1 MSPRRKVKRTAAKG
15 PLHGP
20 FAAVA
25 IPLFLGGCGDGVRE
39 TPAPQRLGAVAE
51 PVQEP
56 PRLPEDVFER
66 VETITL
72 EEDTAVINVSPRV
85 DVAPDGS
92 FLIADGREVR
102 ARIYDGAGQ
111 LVNQFGRRGAGP
123 GEMRMPTSLRRMPGG
138 TLLVSDL
145 TGLLLEFDSV
155 GESFLTSFRVPVIPL
170 YSARPADGGRRLLL
184 AGRRR
189 DIGGAS
195 PLLHIWDRDSETIVR
210 SFFPTPGDSL
220 TRLAAR
226 NFGGSAISVHGD
238 TIAAISAFTDT
249 LFFFTADGDE
259 TDRVPVPFTAF
270 RRMETYNPRLP
281 PEQLQQ
287 EWLSELDLLTDV
299 FWLDD
304 GSLLIQY
311 EKPRAADSEW
321 GLLRTTRTGDRI
333 FETTNTPRLLAV
345 GGGRLYFIDP
355 QSITPNRWLVARL
368 R

>member
-1 MSPRRKVKRTAAKG
+1 MRHCPVSLCV
-15 PLHGP
+15 
-20 FAAVA
+20 AAVSA
-25 IPLFLGGCGDGVRE
+25 LTLTNACADAQLR
-39 TPAPQRLGAVAE
+39 AALAE
-51 PVQEP
+51 RRQEP
-56 PRLPEDVFER
+56 PHLPEDLFEH
-66 VETITL
+66 VETIIL

-102 ARIYDGAGQ
+102 ARVYDGAGQ
-111 LVNQFGRRGAGP
+111 LVSQFGRRGAGP
-123 GEMRMPTSLRRMPGG
+123 GEMRRPTSLRRMPGG
-138 TLLVSDL
+138 TLLVSDF
-145 TGLLLEFDSV
+145 TGLLLEFDSA
-155 GESFLTSFRVPVIPL
+155 GERFLTSFRVPVIPL
-170 YSARPADGGRRLLL
+170 YSAAPVDGGQRLLL
-184 AGRRR
+184 AGQRT
-189 DIGGAS
+189 GADNS
-195 PLLHIWDRDSETIVR
+195 GPLLHIWDRDSEAIVR
-210 SFFPTPGDSL
+210 SFFPTPGDPL

-226 NFGGSAISVHGD
+226 NFGASAFSVRRD

-249 LFFFTADGDE
+249 LFFFTAEGEE
-259 TDRVPVPFTAF
+259 TARVPLPFTAF

-287 EWLSELDLLTDV
+287 EWLSQLDLLTDV

-311 EKPRAADSEW
+311 EKPRGADSEW

-345 GGGRLYFIDP
+345 SGERLYFIHP
-355 QSITPNRWLVARL
+355 ESITPNLWLVARL